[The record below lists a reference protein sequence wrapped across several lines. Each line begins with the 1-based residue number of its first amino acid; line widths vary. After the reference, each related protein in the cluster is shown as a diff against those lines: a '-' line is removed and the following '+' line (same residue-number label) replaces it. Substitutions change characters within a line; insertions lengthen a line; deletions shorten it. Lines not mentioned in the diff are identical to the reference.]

1 VSAEQ
6 DVQRGKDA
14 LAVLQNPAYIDAYT
28 TLDAALVKAWRDS
41 RDPQDR
47 EDLHRMLG
55 LLSRLQGVMEGAVRN
70 GQITE
75 KEILRKR
82 NFAERMGLART

>member
-1 VSAEQ
+1 MSDEQ

-14 LAVLQNPAYIDAYT
+14 LSVLQNQAYIGAYS
-28 TLDAALVKAWRDS
+28 TLDAALVKAWRES
-41 RDPQDR
+41 RDQQDR

-55 LLSRLQGVMEGAVRN
+55 LLTRVQAAMESAMRN

-82 NFAERMGLART
+82 NFAERMGLARI

>member
-1 VSAEQ
+1 MSNEQ

-14 LAVLQNPAYIDAYT
+14 LAVLQNPAYIEAYT

>member
-1 VSAEQ
+1 MSAEQ

-14 LAVLQNPAYIDAYT
+14 LAVLQNRAYIEAYT
-28 TLDAALVKAWRDS
+28 TLDAALVQAWRES

-55 LLSRLQGVMEGAVRN
+55 LLSRLHGVMDSAVRN

-82 NFAERMGLART
+82 NFAERMGLAR

>member
-1 VSAEQ
+1 MSAEQ

-14 LAVLQNPAYIDAYT
+14 LAVLQNPAYIEAYT

-55 LLSRLQGVMEGAVRN
+55 LLSRLQAVMDSAVRN

-82 NFAERMGLART
+82 NFAERMGLAR

>member
-1 VSAEQ
+1 MSAEQ

-14 LAVLQNPAYIDAYT
+14 LAVLQSPAYIDAYT

-55 LLSRLQGVMEGAVRN
+55 LLSRLQGVMEGVVRN

-82 NFAERMGLART
+82 NFAERMGLK

>member
-1 VSAEQ
+1 MSEEQ

-14 LAVLQNPAYIDAYT
+14 LAVLQNPAYIEAYT

-82 NFAERMGLART
+82 NFAERMGLK

>member
-1 VSAEQ
+1 MSNEQ

-55 LLSRLQGVMEGAVRN
+55 LLSRLRGVMEGAVRN

-82 NFAERMGLART
+82 NFAERMGLAR

>member
-1 VSAEQ
+1 MSAEQ
-6 DVQRGKDA
+6 EVQRGKDA
-14 LAVLQNPAYIDAYT
+14 LAVLQNPAYIEAYS

-82 NFAERMGLART
+82 NFAERMGLK

>member
-1 VSAEQ
+1 MSEEQ

-14 LAVLQNPAYIDAYT
+14 LAVLQNPAYVDAYK

-82 NFAERMGLART
+82 NFAERMGLARP

>member
-1 VSAEQ
+1 MSAEQ

-14 LAVLQNPAYIDAYT
+14 LAVLQNPAYIEAYT

-82 NFAERMGLART
+82 NFAERMGLARG

>member
-1 VSAEQ
+1 MSAEQ

-14 LAVLQNPAYIDAYT
+14 LAVLQSPAYIEAYS

-82 NFAERMGLART
+82 NFAERMGLARG

>member
-1 VSAEQ
+1 MSNEE
-6 DVQRGKDA
+6 DVQHGKDA
-14 LAVLQNPAYIDAYT
+14 LAVLQNPAYIEAYS

-82 NFAERMGLART
+82 NFAERMGLARG

>member
-1 VSAEQ
+1 MSVEQ

-14 LAVLQNPAYIDAYT
+14 LAVLQNPAYIEAYT

-82 NFAERMGLART
+82 NFAERVWLK

>member
-1 VSAEQ
+1 MSAEQ

-14 LAVLQNPAYIDAYT
+14 LAVLQNPAYIEAYT

-55 LLSRLQGVMEGAVRN
+55 LLSRLQGVMESAVRN

>member
-1 VSAEQ
+1 MSAEQ

-14 LAVLQNPAYIDAYT
+14 LAVLQNPAYIEAYS

-82 NFAERMGLART
+82 NFAERMGLK

>member
-1 VSAEQ
+1 MSAEQ

-14 LAVLQNPAYIDAYT
+14 LAVLQNPAYIEAYT

>member
-1 VSAEQ
+1 MSAEQ

-14 LAVLQNPAYIDAYT
+14 LAVLQNPAYIEAYT

-82 NFAERMGLART
+82 NFAERMGLK

>member
-1 VSAEQ
+1 MSNEQ

-14 LAVLQNPAYIDAYT
+14 LAVLQNPAYIEAYS
-28 TLDAALVKAWRDS
+28 TLDAALVKAWRES

-55 LLSRLQGVMEGAVRN
+55 LLQRLNAIMDGAVRN

-82 NFAERMGLART
+82 NFAERMGLARG

>member
-1 VSAEQ
+1 MSNEQ

-28 TLDAALVKAWRDS
+28 TLDAALVKAWRES
-41 RDPQDR
+41 RDQQDR

-82 NFAERMGLART
+82 NFAERMGLK

>member
-1 VSAEQ
+1 MSAEQ

-14 LAVLQNPAYIDAYT
+14 LAVLQNPAYIEAYT

-55 LLSRLQGVMEGAVRN
+55 LLSRLQGVMESAVRN
-70 GQITE
+70 GHITE

>member
-1 VSAEQ
+1 MSDQQDAE
-6 DVQRGKDA
+6 RGQQA
-14 LAVLQNPAYIDAYT
+14 VAVLQNPAYLDAYAQ
-28 TLDAALVKAWRDS
+28 LDGALVKLWRES

-55 LLSRLQGVMEGAVRN
+55 LLTRLQAIMEGAVRS
-70 GQITE
+70 GHLAE

-82 NFAERMGLART
+82 NLAERMGLAAR

>member
-1 VSAEQ
+1 MSDEQ

-28 TLDAALVKAWRDS
+28 TLDAALVKAWRES

-55 LLSRLQGVMEGAVRN
+55 LLSRLHGVMEGVVRN

-82 NFAERMGLART
+82 NFAERMGLK

>member
-1 VSAEQ
+1 
-6 DVQRGKDA
+6 
-14 LAVLQNPAYIDAYT
+14 
-28 TLDAALVKAWRDS
+28 VKAWRES

-55 LLSRLQGVMEGAVRN
+55 LLSRLQGVMEGVVRN

>member
-1 VSAEQ
+1 MSAEQ

-70 GQITE
+70 GQISE

-82 NFAERMGLART
+82 NLAERMGLAAR